1 MSMTNAMTVR
11 PDEDTSRELAELA
24 GHYPSRSAAIQ
35 DAIHS
40 AWRRLQADK
49 LEAGYAAAVADNPH
63 YPYESAEEA
72 AVLRSR
78 RRSPQQRDTLRGAS
92 VRSADRRIAA
102 ILDMASSRGW
112 WCPTT
117 PATACSPT

>member
-11 PDEDTSRELAELA
+11 LDEETSRELAELA

-40 AWRRLQADK
+40 AWRRLQAEQ

-72 AVLRSR
+72 AVLRTHR
-78 RRSPQQRDTLRGAS
+78 RARQERDMRCGRY
-92 VRSADRRIAA
+92 V
-102 ILDMASSRGW
+102 
-112 WCPTT
+112 C
-117 PATACSPT
+117 ATAGRVNWTRWSGWPGRCRPS

>member
-11 PDEDTSRELAELA
+11 LDEETSRELAELA

-40 AWRRLQADK
+40 AWRRLQAEK

-63 YPYESAEEA
+63 YPYESAAEA
-72 AVLRSR
+72 AVLRAR
-78 RRSPQQRDTLRGAS
+78 RRARQQRDTL
-92 VRSADRRIAA
+92 
-102 ILDMASSRGW
+102 
-112 WCPTT
+112 T
-117 PATACSPT
+117 

>member
-1 MSMTNAMTVR
+1 MCVPAHRSPGSALHRVATL
-11 PDEDTSRELAELA
+11 ETSRELAELA

-40 AWRRLQADK
+40 AWRQLQADK

-72 AVLRSR
+72 AVLRTR
-78 RRSPQQRDTLRGAS
+78 RRARQQRDTL
-92 VRSADRRIAA
+92 
-102 ILDMASSRGW
+102 
-112 WCPTT
+112 T
-117 PATACSPT
+117 